1 MRERLRIIHQVLN
14 RIPEGPVKTD
24 DNKMTPPTRADM
36 KQSMEG
42 VIHHFK
48 MFTEGVVV
56 PAGEV
61 QVSTEAPKGEMS
73 VGLVSDGTRRPYRV
87 KIKSPDYTHLQ
98 GLDFMARGHM
108 IADVVTII
116 GTMDVVFGSIDR

>member
-1 MRERLRIIHQVLN
+1 MRQRLRIIHQSLN
-14 RIPEGPVKTD
+14 NMPEGPFKTD
-24 DNKMTPPTRADM
+24 DNKITGPTRSDM

-73 VGLVSDGTRRPYRV
+73 VGLVSDGSRRPYRL
-87 KIKSPDYTHLQ
+87 KIKSPDNTHLQ
-98 GLDFMARGHM
+98 GLDFMTRGHM
-108 IADVVTII
+108 IADVVTVI

>member
-1 MRERLRIIHQVLN
+1 MRERLRILHQVIN
-14 RIPEGPVKTD
+14 QMPEGPVKTD

-48 MFTEGVVV
+48 MFTEGVIV

-73 VGLVSDGTRRPYRV
+73 VGLVSDGTGRPYRV